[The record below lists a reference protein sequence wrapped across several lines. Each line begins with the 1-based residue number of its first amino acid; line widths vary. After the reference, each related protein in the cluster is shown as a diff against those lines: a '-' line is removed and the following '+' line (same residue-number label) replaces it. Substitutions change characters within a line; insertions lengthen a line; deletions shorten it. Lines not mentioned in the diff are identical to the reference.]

1 MSNKLLTKK
10 LMNSAIFL
18 VLLIIILFVG
28 IQGSFN
34 PSSQDKP
41 TILISLLS
49 FAATLYAPI
58 AAFIFYDSW
67 KSQTKFNRV
76 TNNIIEL
83 QKVLHDYVS
92 SLKSLRQRI
101 ISPHLRSKFEK
112 EDDYT
117 NNLKKLFDQKI
128 CEIHSVETVRYEACK
143 LLSIL
148 RTDTYETSDSL
159 SNNFQELDLIIDEIS
174 KEVDHFKNYYM
185 IFINNYYK
193 NESELKDFLKS
204 EDYKE
209 LTYKLSA
216 QRELS
221 NTIKTNLKAALTLS
235 ADSINPEKTLKI
247 NDFIKNIDKVSTE
260 ALKNY
265 EINFKN

>member
-1 MSNKLLTKK
+1 MTNKPLTKK
-10 LMNSAIFL
+10 LIISTL
-18 VLLIIILFVG
+18 LLIVLIGALYFGIIFSVN
-28 IQGSFN
+28 INAQE
-34 PSSQDKP
+34 KA

-101 ISPHLRSKFEK
+101 IFPHLRHKFEK

-128 CEIHSVETVRYEACK
+128 CEIYSVETVRYEASK
-143 LLSIL
+143 LLSIV
-148 RTDTYETSDSL
+148 RTDTYKAPDCL
-159 SNNFQELDLIIDEIS
+159 NNNFQQLNMIIDEIS
-174 KEVDHFKNYYM
+174 KEVNHFKNYYI

-193 NESELKDFLKS
+193 DEAELREFLKS

-209 LTYKLSA
+209 LTYNISA

-221 NTIKTNLKAALTLS
+221 NTIKTNLKAALTLNT
-235 ADSINPEKTLKI
+235 DSINPEKTLRVH
-247 NDFIKNIDKVSTE
+247 DFIKNIDKVSTE

-265 EINFKN
+265 EMNFKN